1 MTKSSRPAKKA
12 TVTNREIKDSVE
24 ELKISIMPEPRQ
36 KKSRFYYQFWSVAAL
51 SVIAG
56 QLYVGTGYRQMSRS
70 FDRIVDSIVVEI
82 TEDSGPKFY

>member
-24 ELKISIMPEPRQ
+24 ELKISMPRQ
-36 KKSRFYYQFWSVAAL
+36 KKSIFYYQFWSVAAL
-51 SVIAG
+51 SVLAG

>member
-24 ELKISIMPEPRQ
+24 ELKISLPRQ
-36 KKSRFYYQFWSVAAL
+36 KKSRFYYQFWSIAAL
-51 SVIAG
+51 SVLAG

-70 FDRIVDSIVVEI
+70 FDRIVDSIIVEI

>member
-1 MTKSSRPAKKA
+1 MTKASRPAKKA

-24 ELKISIMPEPRQ
+24 ELKISLPRQ

-51 SVIAG
+51 SVLAG
-56 QLYVGTGYRQMSRS
+56 QLYVGTGYRQLSRS
-70 FDRIVDSIVVEI
+70 FDRIVDSIIVEI

>member
-1 MTKSSRPAKKA
+1 MTKSPRPAKKA

-24 ELKISIMPEPRQ
+24 ELKISLPRQ

-51 SVIAG
+51 SVLAG

-70 FDRIVDSIVVEI
+70 FDRIVDSIIVEI
-82 TEDSGPKFY
+82 TEDSGTKFY

>member
-24 ELKISIMPEPRQ
+24 ELKISMPRQ

-51 SVIAG
+51 SVLAG

>member
-24 ELKISIMPEPRQ
+24 ELKISMPRQ

-51 SVIAG
+51 SVLAG

-82 TEDSGPKFY
+82 SEDSGPKFY

>member
-24 ELKISIMPEPRQ
+24 ELKISMPRQ

>member
-24 ELKISIMPEPRQ
+24 ELKISMPRQ

-51 SVIAG
+51 SVLAG

-70 FDRIVDSIVVEI
+70 FDRIVDSIIVEI

>member
-24 ELKISIMPEPRQ
+24 ELKISLPRQ

-51 SVIAG
+51 SVLAG

-70 FDRIVDSIVVEI
+70 FDRIVDSIIVEI

>member
-24 ELKISIMPEPRQ
+24 ELKISMPRQ
-36 KKSRFYYQFWSVAAL
+36 KKSRFYYQFWTVAAL
-51 SVIAG
+51 SVFAG

-82 TEDSGPKFY
+82 SEDSGPKFY

>member
-1 MTKSSRPAKKA
+1 MTKSPRPAKKA

-24 ELKISIMPEPRQ
+24 ELKISLPRQ
-36 KKSRFYYQFWSVAAL
+36 KKSRFYYQFWSIAAL
-51 SVIAG
+51 SVLAG

-70 FDRIVDSIVVEI
+70 FDRIVDSIIVEI

>member
-1 MTKSSRPAKKA
+1 MTKASRPAKKA

-24 ELKISIMPEPRQ
+24 ELKISLPRQ

-51 SVIAG
+51 SVLAG

-70 FDRIVDSIVVEI
+70 FDRIVDSIIVEI